1 MERAITR
8 SSEGPSDQTG
18 AKKGGVADPNATR
31 APYLYDLYEDECSRV
46 NSYRSEEASE
56 LSLPSL
62 NHKERMHTGNLTTE
76 NT

>member
-1 MERAITR
+1 MERAFTR

-56 LSLPSL
+56 
-62 NHKERMHTGNLTTE
+62 
-76 NT
+76 